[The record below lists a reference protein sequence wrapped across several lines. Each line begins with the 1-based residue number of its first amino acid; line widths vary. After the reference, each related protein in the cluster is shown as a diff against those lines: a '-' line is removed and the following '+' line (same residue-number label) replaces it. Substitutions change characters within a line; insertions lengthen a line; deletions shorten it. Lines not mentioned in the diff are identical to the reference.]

1 MSKHAD
7 IYAPIILYYS
17 IYSEVQMARWLFIYF
32 SIDGYLSYSFW
43 VTVENTVGYYILV
56 DFFFQE

>member
-1 MSKHAD
+1 
-7 IYAPIILYYS
+7 
-17 IYSEVQMARWLFIYF
+17 MARWLFIYF

-56 DFFFQE
+56 DFFFRSEKKLNHFYCGRYRTNCFP